1 MEYRQISDDYSVS
14 GQIQPEDIVAIKE
27 AGFRSVICNRPDN
40 EQPGQPSAD
49 SVQAAAEA
57 AGLAFRYIPV
67 ISGQIT
73 MDNVEDQAEAL
84 DELEGPVFAYCR
96 SGARCTNLY
105 GLIQQQRRGEFPG
118 QGVLRL
124 RSGRAE
130 NGGFR
135 EPERS
140 VLKVKYA
147 STAGSRRLQAGF
159 TYIPV
164 HLKSAARRSLSASP
178 ARSQSSR
185 AAPIH
190 AAAARR

>member
-1 MEYRQISDDYSVS
+1 MEYRQISEDYSVS
-14 GQIQPEDIVAIKE
+14 GQIQPEDIAAIKD

-49 SVQAAAEA
+49 SVKAAAEA

-105 GLIQQQRRGEFPG
+105 GLIQQERG
-118 QGVLRL
+118 
-124 RSGRAE
+124 
-130 NGGFR
+130 
-135 EPERS
+135 
-140 VLKVKYA
+140 
-147 STAGSRRLQAGF
+147 
-159 TYIPV
+159 
-164 HLKSAARRSLSASP
+164 
-178 ARSQSSR
+178 
-185 AAPIH
+185 
-190 AAAARR
+190 